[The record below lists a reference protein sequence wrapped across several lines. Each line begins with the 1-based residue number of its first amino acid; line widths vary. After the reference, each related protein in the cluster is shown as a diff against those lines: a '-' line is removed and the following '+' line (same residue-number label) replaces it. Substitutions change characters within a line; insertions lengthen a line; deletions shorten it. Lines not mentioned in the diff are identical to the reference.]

1 MQQIFIENVHSGFNV
16 VCLRESAAAWKLDI
30 GNWALDINVMTLQL
44 LLKGNYVP
52 AEILE
57 LFEDFTLFRVS
68 MSNVQCPMTTLIP
81 DSLLDRFHE
90 QVA

>member
-1 MQQIFIENVHSGFNV
+1 
-16 VCLRESAAAWKLDI
+16 
-30 GNWALDINVMTLQL
+30 LDINVMTLQL

-68 MSNVQCPMTTLIP
+68 MSNVQCPMSNNSTFSINTG
-81 DSLLDRFHE
+81 F
-90 QVA
+90 AT